1 MQFTE
6 ILKPAYE
13 AQQIT
18 IRLNDQDHTPEFE
31 GNARATMGRAFPV
44 IRIGNSTFM
53 GNDVLGFHFSVG
65 TSFLPHLSFRVATS
79 YDRLKENLKT
89 ILDNIT
95 FYVGNNKDK
104 HYVKLDMLVLD
115 SSATKETHAMS
126 MDCELYLPNLYN
138 SPIRTFDT
146 IKDALK
152 KVCEECQ
159 MGLLMNYE
167 PPELPEG
174 IKIIQDGITN
184 IELIQRL
191 ASYGSA
197 DEGTIV
203 TPFIDQQMYLCMWE
217 ITKLFKDTTLEIM
230 ENNPLTGEGLD
241 PKNDGDKLILSNQF
255 YNEDRPFKI
264 QNYVPI
270 SNYADTAKILPN
282 NTTFSKTILHTFET
296 DENTKLEHKKELLVT
311 GLEQFNVPDELKDLY
326 KNIAISRH
334 LNARLGQFVKMDVQP
349 KYMIPGVYTGMNVK
363 LEIFNQISPSWYD
376 DQENPDRTAESIKQQ
391 GDSMYDIYELR
402 PNDLHSGQYYLAG
415 IEWHYNGSERIT
427 QTLHLISKMSEDELE
442 THLKA

>member
-1 MQFTE
+1 
-6 ILKPAYE
+6 
-13 AQQIT
+13 
-18 IRLNDQDHTPEFE
+18 
-31 GNARATMGRAFPV
+31 
-44 IRIGNSTFM
+44 
-53 GNDVLGFHFSVG
+53 
-65 TSFLPHLSFRVATS
+65 
-79 YDRLKENLKT
+79 
-89 ILDNIT
+89 
-95 FYVGNNKDK
+95 
-104 HYVKLDMLVLD
+104 
-115 SSATKETHAMS
+115 
-126 MDCELYLPNLYN
+126 
-138 SPIRTFDT
+138 
-146 IKDALK
+146 
-152 KVCEECQ
+152 
-159 MGLLMNYE
+159 MNYE

-174 IKIIQDGITN
+174 MKVIQDGITN

-203 TPFIDQQMYLCMWE
+203 TPFIDQQIYLCMWE

-296 DENTKLEHKKELLVT
+296 DENTKLEHKKELLVS

-376 DQENPDRTAESIKQQ
+376 DQENPDRTVESIQQQ
-391 GDSMYDIYELR
+391 GDSMYNIYELR